1 LLLLLCCCRTGKFI
15 QGGTFDWLQFTFC
28 ITSQQR
34 FAAYTQKGGQR
45 KDEPV
50 QYILLAGDPDK
61 VLDVTEY
68 VVFERKTREK
78 VRKAPAGLAATQI
91 LSDTASLEGSRWR
104 LVGWLQP

>member
-1 LLLLLCCCRTGKFI
+1 LLLLLCCRRTGKFL

-28 ITSQQR
+28 ITSKQR
-34 FAAYTQKGGQR
+34 FAAYGQQR
-45 KDEPV
+45 GDTPV
-50 QYILLAGDPDK
+50 LLAGDPDK

-78 VRKAPAGLAATQI
+78 VRKAPSGLAATQI